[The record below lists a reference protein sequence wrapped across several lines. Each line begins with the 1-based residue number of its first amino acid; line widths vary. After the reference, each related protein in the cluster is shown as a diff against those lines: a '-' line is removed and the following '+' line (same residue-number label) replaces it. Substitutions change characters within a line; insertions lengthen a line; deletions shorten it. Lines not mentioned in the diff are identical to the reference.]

1 MVADGIGAH
10 VVESHLRLRLFGVGL
25 KEDGLPM
32 TTLGTGM
39 VLRPEGQWEFFNEA
53 TTIYVPLTSLYKI
66 EMSDKLRLRTRLF
79 LRNKTLKSCSIQWK
93 QYTETFQKRVINRVG
108 NPDLLFRGTD
118 PDPTP
123 DPFIIKNKTLIS
135 TVLRRLYDFLALKK

>member
-39 VLRPEGQWEFFNEA
+39 VFRPEGQVRSFQRDK
-53 TTIYVPLTSLYKI
+53 YVICTS
-66 EMSDKLRLRTRLF
+66 M
-79 LRNKTLKSCSIQWK
+79 LRN
-93 QYTETFQKRVINRVG
+93 RNRNFAVAE
-108 NPDLLFRGTD
+108 PE
-118 PDPTP
+118 P
-123 DPFIIKNKTLIS
+123 
-135 TVLRRLYDFLALKK
+135 